1 MGALETRAAPEL
13 RGLHG
18 VEPAL
23 AAYPWA
29 PPAGTWTGPT
39 LLGWGT
45 PWALSAVLLGIRA
58 AATLKLGVVDLSGF
72 SQPGAGRGK
81 QWGSLGLLQRLSMV
95 LTILSKPVLDLP
107 ELEGSWK
114 VTKVLRCFR
123 GSGMSLEFWGFMGG
137 DTQVLEFLV
146 MLQTFWAYC

>member
-1 MGALETRAAPEL
+1 MGSTGRHMGWLHSSGLGHTLGTLCCAAGDPGCCDSEVGCCRPL
-13 RGLHG
+13 G
-18 VEPAL
+18 VLPAQ
-23 AAYPWA
+23 
-29 PPAGTWTGPT
+29 
-39 LLGWGT
+39 GWG
-45 PWALSAVLLGIRA
+45 G
-58 AATLKLGVVDLSGF
+58 
-72 SQPGAGRGK
+72 GK

-95 LTILSKPVLDLP
+95 LTILSQPVLDLP